1 MVAWQ
6 IWLIIAGFS
15 FILEIATVGFLVF
28 WFGVAALIVCILSL
42 FIPSLVAQFAIFI
55 ILSALLICLTRR
67 FAEKITKKDIIVT
80 NSNSIIGKKAIVKK
94 DISSTSNGQI
104 KVNGDIWTAVLS
116 EDFTDS
122 IPEGSTVEIE
132 KIDGVKAVVKPLK

>member
-6 IWLIIAGFS
+6 IWLIVAGFS

-67 FAEKITKKDIIVT
+67 FAEKITKKDTIVT

-132 KIDGVKAVVKPLK
+132 KIDGVKAVVNH

>member
-6 IWLIIAGFS
+6 IWLIVAGFS

-67 FAEKITKKDIIVT
+67 FAEKITKKDTIVT

-122 IPEGSTVEIE
+122 ISEGSTVEIE

>member
-6 IWLIIAGFS
+6 IWLIVAGFS

-67 FAEKITKKDIIVT
+67 FSEKITKKDTIVT

-122 IPEGSTVEIE
+122 ISEGNTVEIE

>member
-1 MVAWQ
+1 MVAWK
-6 IWLIIAGFS
+6 IWLIVAGFS

-67 FAEKITKKDIIVT
+67 FAEKITKKDTIVT

-122 IPEGSTVEIE
+122 ISEGSTVEIE

>member
-6 IWLIIAGFS
+6 IWLIVAGFS

-42 FIPSLVAQFAIFI
+42 FIPSLVAQFDIFI

-67 FAEKITKKDIIVT
+67 FAEKITKKDTIVT

>member
-6 IWLIIAGFS
+6 IWLIVAGFS

-55 ILSALLICLTRR
+55 ILSALLICLTRG
-67 FAEKITKKDIIVT
+67 FAEKITKKDTIVT

-122 IPEGSTVEIE
+122 ISEGSTVEIE

>member
-6 IWLIIAGFS
+6 IWLIVAGFS

-67 FAEKITKKDIIVT
+67 FAEKITKKDTIVT